1 MANEYG
7 SGGDLS
13 VKLVGPFS
21 SSGAGGVRFTSVTLP
36 AANWKGGE
44 SPYFQTVS
52 VAYAA
57 ASSIVNLHP
66 TAEQVEKLNAIFLAE
81 NDSGVVTVYAV
92 GEVPAEDITLLASV
106 TDSFNAGVTR
116 GTPAGRHLVRANFN
130 QTDPTMP
137 DYIENNPFVQDGE
150 VALRSSPYYDLDISG
165 LVDINREEMSVD
177 LTSIT
182 SPTVLREA
190 VDSGYIIRLKI
201 GWNFWTSG
209 GGEYATV
216 PLTEVYLLDTE
227 KMKSAMLQGVFSDPY
242 FEGRYSFLSIWLYSD
257 HTCTLTYKPDIGW
270 SKDQSAGDAENSTG
284 SIEIALPNTFDFA
297 TDLKDTDITEQVADF
312 ADTLMDDAEGGV
324 PVYLTGDET
333 TGLSFRVVLDQVYNG
348 SGMGLLV
355 GVLTNPRDRTKVA
368 CFIVSVVSSDYV
380 GLEYYASIG
389 TDNSLAEVREKTG
402 VDEWENESSMAKIL
416 SAIAIGNTAVNIVRS
431 GQTITITETLE
442 DGTAYETIMNLGEN
456 DWPISV
462 TANGTTV
469 PITWSGFDG

>member
-13 VKLVGPFS
+13 VKLAGPFS
-21 SSGAGGVRFTSVTLP
+21 SSGGGGVRFTSVTLP
-36 AANWKGGE
+36 AVNWKGGE

-52 VAYAA
+52 VAYVA

-165 LVDINREEMSVD
+165 LVEINAEPLEVD
-177 LTSIT
+177 LASIVSAT
-182 SPTVLREA
+182 MLREM
-190 VDSGYIIRLKI
+190 VDAGYIIRLKI
-201 GWNFWTSG
+201 RWSFWNEES
-209 GGEYATV
+209 EYATL
-216 PLTEVYLLDTE
+216 PLTEVYLFDSRAKDFTI
-227 KMKSAMLQGVFSDPY
+227 LQTVFADPY
-242 FEGRYSFLSIWLYSD
+242 FGGKYSCLRIWLCSD
-257 HTCTLTYKPDIGW
+257 GTCILNYDPNIGETT
-270 SKDQSAGDAENSTG
+270 SEGANDKEKC
-284 SIEIALPNTFDFA
+284 IEIALPNALDF
-297 TDLKDTDITEQVADF
+297 TSDLKDTDITEQVAAF
-312 ADTLMDDAEGGV
+312 ADTLMDDAESGV
-324 PVYLTGDET
+324 PVYLTGVET
-333 TGLSFRVVLDQVYNG
+333 TGMIYRIALDQVYNS
-348 SGMGLLV
+348 SGVGLLL
-355 GVLTNPRDRTKVA
+355 GTLTNPRDRTKVA
-368 CFIVSVVSSDYV
+368 CFIVSVISADYV
-380 GLEYYASIG
+380 GLEYHASIG

-416 SAIAIGNTAVNIVRS
+416 TAMTMGNTCVDIVRS
-431 GQTITITETLE
+431 GQIITITETLE
-442 DGTAYETIMNLGEN
+442 DGNGYVTVINLNEN
-456 DWPISV
+456 DWPVSITV
-462 TANGTTV
+462 NGTTV
-469 PITWSGFDG
+469 PVTWSGFDG